1 MDLSEKVH
9 GHSFVVHPAKLVIHP
24 CNLVANGLFQNCI
37 VISALTLV
45 AYIIGGR
52 MAAGI
57 GDMAWNRV
65 ERALLKF
72 LENHGICVFL
82 PIKRT

>member
-1 MDLSEKVH
+1 ALTNIGER
-9 GHSFVVHPAKLVIHP
+9 
-24 CNLVANGLFQNCI
+24 GL
-37 VISALTLV
+37 ISALPLV
-45 AYIIGGR
+45 AYLIGGR